1 MRYMLNPKKEYKP
14 MIKTRKTIIFAL
26 ATLLVLG
33 VIIRFGLAWDDGCT
47 QGFWKNHPEAWPAH
61 IQPGD
66 DLADYFV
73 AAPPELLGDT
83 LMDALNYRGG
93 KGYLGAA
100 RILLRTAVTAMLNIE
115 HSDVEYIGYH
125 RGFPFLVDLQDAV
138 NDALNSGDRECML
151 VLSED
156 LDYYNNWGCPLGD

>member
-1 MRYMLNPKKEYKP
+1 MLFMLNPKKEYKP

-47 QGFWKNHPEAWPAH
+47 PGFWKNHPEAWPVH
-61 IQPGD
+61 IQPGE

-73 AAPPELLGDT
+73 AAPSNLWGDT

-115 HSDVEYIGYH
+115 HPGVEYIGFH
-125 RGFPFLVDLQDAV
+125 RGFRSLVELQIAV
-138 NDALNSGDRECML
+138 NDALSSGDREFML
-151 VLSED
+151 VLAED
-156 LDYYNNWGCPLGD
+156 LDFYNNYGCPLGD